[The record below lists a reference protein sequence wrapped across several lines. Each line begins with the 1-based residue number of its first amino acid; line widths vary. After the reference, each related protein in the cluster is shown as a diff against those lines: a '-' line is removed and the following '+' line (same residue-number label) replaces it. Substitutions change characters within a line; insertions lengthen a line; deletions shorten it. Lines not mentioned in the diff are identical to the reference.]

1 MFQVKDLLHRQ
12 DILEKSHRQQLIME
26 VKKKKEVK
34 KQLAATEERVKTLE
48 SMVMEKDKL
57 INRLHIYSRRQGE
70 RGAPTTMRGSV
81 GPDELLSFLQ
91 LVFPGEHEQPE
102 LHPPAQAGHQPPL
115 PRLRPGATNKQTI

>member
-48 SMVMEKDKL
+48 NMVMEKEKL

-70 RGAPTTMRGSV
+70 RGAPTAMRGSV
-81 GPDELLSFLQ
+81 GHSRLEADPSLCST
-91 LVFPGEHEQPE
+91 
-102 LHPPAQAGHQPPL
+102 PAS
-115 PRLRPGATNKQTI
+115 